1 MITAILVTIILIMV
15 VAFFYV
21 HRRREKKLEQLTAYL
36 MQVQNDL
43 SLPKLEESSEGQIGI
58 LQSEIYKLVVLL
70 KQRSDSA
77 NRQREYLAKMLSDIS
92 HQIKT
97 PLTSIT
103 LMTDLLK
110 SPELSEDKRMEF
122 AERIDQS
129 VNRITWLV
137 KNLLVLSQ
145 LEADML
151 KLKKERVSARKL
163 VEQAYHSLELMAEVK
178 GIALNIRVDEKISM
192 VCDLRWTA
200 EALSNIVKNCLE
212 HTPSGGQVCI
222 SCEQNNFSTNIC
234 IEDNGEGIAKEQL
247 SHIFERFYKADNA
260 SPNSV
265 GIGLSMAKQIILQ
278 QNGVINVESE
288 PGKGTSFLIK
298 MYLDNYETDDDG
310 H

>member
-21 HRRREKKLEQLTAYL
+21 HRRREKKLEELTAYL

>member
-1 MITAILVTIILIMV
+1 MITAILVTIILIMAT
-15 VAFFYV
+15 AFFYV

>member
-278 QNGVINVESE
+278 QNGVIDVESE

-298 MYLDNYETDDDG
+298 MYLDNYEADSDG
-310 H
+310 Y

>member
-1 MITAILVTIILIMV
+1 MITAILVTIILIMAA
-15 VAFFYV
+15 AFFYV
-21 HRRREKKLEQLTAYL
+21 HRRREKKLEELTAYL

-163 VEQAYHSLELMAEVK
+163 VEQACHSLELMAEVK
-178 GIALNIRVDEKISM
+178 GIALNVRVDEKISM

-278 QNGVINVESE
+278 QNGVIDVESE